1 MQENRGLKN
10 RIAISN
16 AIDKELYSRLKSYSE
31 ETSPPNLQEILAE
44 SFSAITSQS
53 SDKMLSA
60 IVIGR
65 TIYHISI
72 ILALL

>member
-31 ETSPPNLQEILAE
+31 ETSIPISKLLDK
-44 SFSAITSQS
+44 AIDMYLKSVE
-53 SDKMLSA
+53 K
-60 IVIGR
+60 
-65 TIYHISI
+65 
-72 ILALL
+72 